1 MILPIPLPMLRS
13 LPGLRLAGSYGMGV
27 TLLVGWR
34 RHTTLVYIHKLLE
47 VEGVK

>member
-1 MILPIPLPMLRS
+1 MIPPIPLLMLRS
-13 LPGLRLAGSYGMGV
+13 LPGLRLEATGV

-34 RHTTLVYIHKLLE
+34 RHTTLVKIHKLLE